1 MTLRLQSRANDRVFA
16 EFKENRHMKRVA
28 GFGSSKSPCGYL
40 PSTLSNS
47 RHTGTFLYYGP
58 KLYECYCR
66 YLSLLCDHDNGIAD
80 NWNFTNSIFST
91 TTVNFGPNT
100 VCYNHLDFTNAA
112 ARWYTIMSAGNYDPK
127 RGGHLILFDI
137 KTVVKFPL
145 GSTILIPSLVM
156 RHSNTPIQK
165 GETLSG
171 ITQYSAGTLFHWVDN
186 SFMKAESTSCAHIAC
201 MLVEAPDRFRNLL
214 NLYST
219 PDSLAAD
226 RDLVFGR

>member
-1 MTLRLQSRANDRVFA
+1 WDEVIAGMEAAIEKLWCSCTLSKKDKKHCRGPHPAKACGISHGGGQTHLMTLRLQSRANDRVFA

-28 GFGSSKSPCGYL
+28 GFGSS
-40 PSTLSNS
+40 
-47 RHTGTFLYYGP
+47 TFLYYGP

-171 ITQYSAGTLFHWVDN
+171 ITQYSAGTLFHWV
-186 SFMKAESTSCAHIAC
+186 
-201 MLVEAPDRFRNLL
+201 
-214 NLYST
+214 
-219 PDSLAAD
+219 
-226 RDLVFGR
+226 